1 MNINEMKPESAKFI
15 TVEGGEGVGKSTNMT
30 FIGEWLERHN
40 IPYIATREPGGTPL
54 AEEIRALLVK
64 PRVEPVAEN
73 TELLLMF
80 AARAQ
85 HIAEVIMPALRR
97 GQWVLCDRFTDATYA
112 YQGGGRGI
120 DRAKI
125 AQLESLVQGGL
136 RPDMTLLLDIAVKQ
150 GLARA
155 RERGEPDRFEQ
166 EELFFFNAVRDCY
179 LQRASEERHRYRIVD
194 ASLPLADVQRSLA
207 IHLKQF
213 LESSA

>member
-1 MNINEMKPESAKFI
+1 MNTIEMKPESAKFI
-15 TVEGGEGVGKSTNMT
+15 TVEGGEGVGKSTNMI
-30 FIGEWLERHN
+30 FIGEWLDRHN

-54 AEEIRALLVK
+54 AEEVRTLLVK
-64 PRVEPVAEN
+64 PRAEPVAEN
-73 TELLLMF
+73 AELLLMF

-125 AQLESLVQGGL
+125 AQLESLVQGEL
-136 RPDMTLLLDIAVKQ
+136 RPDMTFLLDIAVKQ

-155 RERGEPDRFEQ
+155 RERGEPDRFER
-166 EELFFFNAVRDCY
+166 EKLVFFNAVRDCY
-179 LQRASEERHRYRIVD
+179 LQRAREEPHRYRIVD
-194 ASLPLADVQRSLA
+194 ASLPLADVQNSLA
-207 IHLKQF
+207 MHLKQF
-213 LESSA
+213 LESGA

>member
-1 MNINEMKPESAKFI
+1 MKPESAKFI

-64 PRVEPVAEN
+64 PRAEPVAEN

>member
-15 TVEGGEGVGKSTNMT
+15 TVEGGEGVGKSTNMA

-64 PRVEPVAEN
+64 PRAEPVAEN

>member
-1 MNINEMKPESAKFI
+1 MNINEMKPESAMFI
-15 TVEGGEGVGKSTNMT
+15 TVEGGEGVGKSTNMA

-64 PRVEPVAEN
+64 PRAEPVAEN

>member
-1 MNINEMKPESAKFI
+1 MNTIEMKPESAKFI
-15 TVEGGEGVGKSTNMT
+15 TVEGGEGVGKSTNMI
-30 FIGEWLERHN
+30 FIGGWLDRHN

-54 AEEIRALLVK
+54 AEEIRTLLVK
-64 PRVEPVAEN
+64 PRAEPVAEN
-73 TELLLMF
+73 AELLLMF

-125 AQLESLVQGGL
+125 AQLESLVQGEL
-136 RPDMTLLLDIAVKQ
+136 RPDMTFLLDIAVKQ

-155 RERGEPDRFEQ
+155 RERGEPDRFER
-166 EELFFFNAVRDCY
+166 EKLVFFNAVRDCY
-179 LQRASEERHRYRIVD
+179 LQRAREEPHRYRIVD
-194 ASLPLADVQRSLA
+194 ASLPLADVQNSLA
-207 IHLKQF
+207 MHLKQF
-213 LESSA
+213 LESGA

>member
-1 MNINEMKPESAKFI
+1 MNTIEMKPESAKFI
-15 TVEGGEGVGKSTNMT
+15 TVEGGEGVGKSTNMI
-30 FIGEWLERHN
+30 FIGEWLDRHN

-54 AEEIRALLVK
+54 AEEIRTLLVK
-64 PRVEPVAEN
+64 PRAEPVAEN
-73 TELLLMF
+73 AELLLMF

-125 AQLESLVQGGL
+125 AQLESLVQGAL
-136 RPDMTLLLDIAVKQ
+136 RPDMTFLLDIAVKQ

-155 RERGEPDRFEQ
+155 RERGEPDRFER
-166 EELFFFNAVRDCY
+166 EKLVFFNTVRDCY
-179 LQRASEERHRYRIVD
+179 LQRAREEPHRYRIVD
-194 ASLPLADVQRSLA
+194 ASPPLAEVQSSLA
-207 IHLKQF
+207 MHLKQF
-213 LESSA
+213 LESDV

>member
-1 MNINEMKPESAKFI
+1 MKTESAKFI
-15 TVEGGEGVGKSTNMT
+15 TVEGGEGVGKSTNMA
-30 FIGEWLERHN
+30 FIGEWLDRHD

-54 AEEIRALLVK
+54 AEEIRTLLVK
-64 PRVEPVAEN
+64 PRAEPVAEN

-125 AQLESLVQGGL
+125 AQLESLVQGEL

-155 RERGEPDRFEQ
+155 RERGEPDRFER
-166 EELFFFNAVRDCY
+166 EELVFFNAVRDCY
-179 LQRASEERHRYRIVD
+179 LQRAREEPHRYRIVD
-194 ASLPLADVQRSLA
+194 ASLPLADVQNSLA
-207 IHLKQF
+207 MHLKQF
-213 LESSA
+213 LESGA

>member
-1 MNINEMKPESAKFI
+1 MKPESAKFI
-15 TVEGGEGVGKSTNMT
+15 TVEGGEGVGKSTNMA
-30 FIGEWLERHN
+30 FIGEWLKRHN
-40 IPYIATREPGGTPL
+40 IPYIVTREPGGTPL

-64 PRVEPVAEN
+64 PRVERVAEN

-166 EELFFFNAVRDCY
+166 EELVFFNAVRDCY
-179 LQRASEERHRYRIVD
+179 LQRAREEPHRYRIVD
-194 ASLPLADVQRSLA
+194 ASLPLADVQNSLA
-207 IHLKQF
+207 MHLKQF
-213 LESSA
+213 LESGA

>member
-1 MNINEMKPESAKFI
+1 MNTEMKTESAKFI
-15 TVEGGEGVGKSTNMT
+15 TVEGGEGVGKSTNMA
-30 FIGEWLERHN
+30 FIGEWLDRHD

-54 AEEIRALLVK
+54 AEEIRTLLVK
-64 PRVEPVAEN
+64 PRAEPVAEN

-125 AQLESLVQGGL
+125 AQLESLVQGEL

-155 RERGEPDRFEQ
+155 RERGEPDRFER
-166 EELFFFNAVRDCY
+166 EELVFFNAVRDCY
-179 LQRASEERHRYRIVD
+179 LQRAREEPHRYRIVD
-194 ASLPLADVQRSLA
+194 ASLPLADVQNSLA
-207 IHLKQF
+207 MHLKQF
-213 LESSA
+213 LESGA

>member
-1 MNINEMKPESAKFI
+1 MNTIEMKPESAKFI
-15 TVEGGEGVGKSTNMT
+15 TVEGGEGVGKSTNMA

-40 IPYIATREPGGTPL
+40 IPYIVTREPGGTPL
-54 AEEIRALLVK
+54 ADEIRALLVK
-64 PRVEPVAEN
+64 PRAERVAEN

-179 LQRASEERHRYRIVD
+179 LQRASEEPHRYRIVD
-194 ASLPLADVQRSLA
+194 ASLPLADVQSSLA
-207 IHLKQF
+207 MHLKQF
-213 LESSA
+213 LESGA